1 MPPKRQRIEPTA
13 SFRGHAF
20 QALQSSSAARER
32 ADDYEWLGDAV
43 IGEFVAR
50 CLLSHF
56 EHVPLSARVFR
67 HLCLGVVANGNL
79 AKVYDAMDY
88 ATSVRRQ
95 IPVVA
100 RAVTRKR
107 RANRVEAMVGELV
120 LQVHVETRHRAKYRA
135 HLDAIVSTML
145 RTHFRDR
152 ILERA
157 ETTKRTLSVAC
168 NWFMCLPEEHLDETT
183 GELIVSD
190 GEFTWPRVEQEEGR
204 RSWDDPDAAE
214 ATSRTTRWPCHA
226 LGTTALRAS
235 VFVVSFV
242 IDS

>member
-32 ADDYEWLGDAV
+32 ADAYEWLGDAV
-43 IGEFVAR
+43 IGEVVAR
-50 CLLSHF
+50 CLLPHF
-56 EHVPLSARVFR
+56 EHVPLSARVLR
-67 HLCLGVVANGNL
+67 HLCLGVVANWNL
-79 AKVYDAMDY
+79 AKVYDAMGY

-95 IPVVA
+95 IPDEA

-107 RANRVEAMVGELV
+107 RADRVETMVGELV

-157 ETTKRTLSVAC
+157 ETTKRTLSVVAC

-190 GEFTWPRVEQEEGR
+190 GEFTWPRTQLKPRLER
-204 RSWDDPDAAE
+204 RDGHVMP
-214 ATSRTTRWPCHA
+214 
-226 LGTTALRAS
+226 
-235 VFVVSFV
+235 
-242 IDS
+242 